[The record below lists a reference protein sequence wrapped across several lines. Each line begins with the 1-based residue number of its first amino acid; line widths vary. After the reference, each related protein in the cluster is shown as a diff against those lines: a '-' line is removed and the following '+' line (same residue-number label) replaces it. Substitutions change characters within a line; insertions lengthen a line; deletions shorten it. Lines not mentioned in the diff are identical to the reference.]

1 MTEASNN
8 EATECTYKIKS
19 ESNCLT
25 FVHKIITESTKE
37 AGP

>member
-1 MTEASNN
+1 MTKGSNN
-8 EATECTYKIKS
+8 EATECKYRIKS
-19 ESNCLT
+19 ESSCST

>member
-1 MTEASNN
+1 MTRASNN
-8 EATECTYKIKS
+8 EATERTYRIKS
-19 ESNCLT
+19 ERNCLT